1 MKITVNSFGELRN
14 QAGMTL
20 IEIMIVIAIIGGLMA
35 VVGNKFMNARA
46 NASVKQARIQIKQ
59 LESKLDQYYTDCN
72 SYPTTDQGLQAL
84 FENPGSE
91 TCANWGPQPY
101 INSMKE
107 VNDPFGKQLVY
118 ESDGAE
124 YKIISLGADKKEGGD
139 GANADIANGE

>member
-1 MKITVNSFGELRN
+1 MKSENFKALRN
-14 QAGMTL
+14 QTGMTL

-35 VVGNKFMNARA
+35 VVGNKFMNARS

-72 SYPTTDQGLQAL
+72 TYPTTDQGLQAL
-84 FENPGSE
+84 LENPGAD
-91 TCANWGPQPY
+91 TCPNWGPSPY
-101 INSMKE
+101 INKMNE

-124 YKIISLGADKKEGGD
+124 YKIISLGADKKEGGE
-139 GANADIANGE
+139 AHNADITSGE